1 MRIMIDNDKNLKKK
15 LKLIEKFFLKKINL
29 DENLFESGDLDS
41 LKIID
46 LIIYIEKKTKKKIS
60 PNKINQES
68 FNTLREILKIF

>member
-46 LIIYIEKKTKKKIS
+46 LIIYIEKKTKKKYLQI
-60 PNKINQES
+60 K
-68 FNTLREILKIF
+68 

>member
-29 DENLFESGDLDS
+29 DENLFESGNLDS

-46 LIIYIEKKTKKKIS
+46 LIIYIEKKTKKKYLQI
-60 PNKINQES
+60 K
-68 FNTLREILKIF
+68 

>member
-15 LKLIEKFFLKKINL
+15 LKLIEKFFLKKINI

-46 LIIYIEKKTKKKIS
+46 LIIYIEKKTKKKYLQI
-60 PNKINQES
+60 K
-68 FNTLREILKIF
+68 